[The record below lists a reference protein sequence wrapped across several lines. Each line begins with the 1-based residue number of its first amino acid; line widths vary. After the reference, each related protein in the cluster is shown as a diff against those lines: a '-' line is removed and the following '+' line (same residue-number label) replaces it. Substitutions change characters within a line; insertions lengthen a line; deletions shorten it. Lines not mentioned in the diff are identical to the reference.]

1 MCATRPVITVLI
13 DERLWPETEKYL
25 TLLGLWDK
33 RDEQAGQLSGGMKR
47 RLMIARALVHEP
59 RLLILDE
66 PTAGVDIEIR
76 RSMWD
81 FLREINRAGT
91 TIILTTHY
99 LEEAEHLCRN
109 IGIIDSGSLV
119 ENTSM
124 RALLRQLHLETYV
137 LDLEHSLERVPSGL
151 DGSARLIDPTT
162 LEIDIKKEE
171 YLNHFYELLS
181 ANDIRVRSMRNKA
194 NRLEELFINRV
205 GQTPSEE
212 QMTAREQWIAYVTIV
227 LKEIARFMRIWQQTL
242 IPPAISTLLYFVIF
256 GNLIGQRIG
265 QMDGF
270 DYMDFLVPGLIL
282 MAVINA
288 SYQNVVGSFFGA
300 KWGKSI
306 EELLVSPTPNS
317 IILLA
322 YITGGVARGMLVGL
336 IVTGISLLF
345 TDLNVFNLG
354 ILTAVMILTAVLFS
368 LGGFVNAIFAK
379 TFDDVSMIPTFVLLP
394 LTYLGGVFY
403 SIHLLSDFWQQVSK
417 ANPILYMV
425 NAFRYGF
432 LGISDVSLSLSFG
445 MIGLFIISFFALS
458 LYLLTYSR
466 GLRA

>member
-1 MCATRPVITVLI
+1 
-13 DERLWPETEKYL
+13 
-25 TLLGLWDK
+25 
-33 RDEQAGQLSGGMKR
+33 
-47 RLMIARALVHEP
+47 
-59 RLLILDE
+59 
-66 PTAGVDIEIR
+66 
-76 RSMWD
+76 
-81 FLREINRAGT
+81 
-91 TIILTTHY
+91 
-99 LEEAEHLCRN
+99 
-109 IGIIDSGSLV
+109 
-119 ENTSM
+119 
-124 RALLRQLHLETYV
+124 
-137 LDLEHSLERVPSGL
+137 
-151 DGSARLIDPTT
+151 
-162 LEIDIKKEE
+162 
-171 YLNHFYELLS
+171 
-181 ANDIRVRSMRNKA
+181 
-194 NRLEELFINRV
+194 
-205 GQTPSEE
+205 
-212 QMTAREQWIAYVTIV
+212 MTAREQWIAYVTIV
-227 LKEIARFMRIWQQTL
+227 LKEITRFMRIWQQTL

-256 GNLIGQRIG
+256 GNLIGKRIG

-354 ILTAVMILTAVLFS
+354 ILTGVVILTAVLFS

-379 TFDDVSMIPTFVLLP
+379 TFDDVSIIPTFVLLP

-403 SIHLLSDFWQQVSK
+403 SIHLLGDFWQQVSK
-417 ANPILYMV
+417 SNPILYMV

-432 LGISDVSLSLSFG
+432 LGISDVSLSFSFG
-445 MIGLFIISFFALS
+445 MIGFFIICFFALS